1 MEINGDK
8 AVVSTGM
15 DNNGKKKKEIPMT
28 TAELFTRI
36 CDILKDKGLMPDIL
50 DYGLETDHPIP
61 IMTYEFGLKNNLQYG
76 GSEGI
81 YLDFC
86 IEYFEKEEWKY
97 YGLGTFK
104 TLREDKE
111 AVHVM
116 AGLLADFIIEES
128 AYVNSHLDDFTW
140 TGANVYAVD
149 ENGKKAS
156 YGYTCWSMEAALK
169 RKDELLIKNPC
180 VIIRDN
186 ATREMKEYRNV

>member
-1 MEINGDK
+1 
-8 AVVSTGM
+8 
-15 DNNGKKKKEIPMT
+15 
-28 TAELFTRI
+28 
-36 CDILKDKGLMPDIL
+36 
-50 DYGLETDHPIP
+50 
-61 IMTYEFGLKNNLQYG
+61 
-76 GSEGI
+76 
-81 YLDFC
+81 
-86 IEYFEKEEWKY
+86 
-97 YGLGTFK
+97 
-104 TLREDKE
+104 
-111 AVHVM
+111 M

-140 TGANVYAVD
+140 TGADVYAVD